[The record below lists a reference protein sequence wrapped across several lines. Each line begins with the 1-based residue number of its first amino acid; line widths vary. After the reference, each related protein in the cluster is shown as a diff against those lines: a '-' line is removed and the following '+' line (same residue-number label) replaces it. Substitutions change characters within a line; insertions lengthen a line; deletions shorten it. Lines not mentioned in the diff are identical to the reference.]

1 MISSFFASNSN
12 ETTGAL
18 TMSGHHDNAPQRT
31 PIVPAAPEHDVH
43 DVLQGT
49 ITWDQYHASRAA

>member
-1 MISSFFASNSN
+1 MSEN
-12 ETTGAL
+12 E
-18 TMSGHHDNAPQRT
+18 SQPT

-49 ITWDQYHASRAA
+49 ITWDEYHASRSA